1 VEINVRAIECIL
13 YAAASA
19 AADDRGLAEF
29 IHTDTDGQAYKW
41 LRHSDDRLPI
51 IKGRSHRRALPRC
64 AMKNA
69 RSAFTPPAIGE
80 RSIVMTVSVCLCVCI
95 CLSAS
100 ISPEIHVRS
109 LPDCL
114 CILPMAVAR
123 SSSGGVAICY
133 VLPVLCMTS
142 LADKPR
148 QLNVA
153 AQLMEAQSTCSL
165 GLGYKRGV

>member
-1 VEINVRAIECIL
+1 M
-13 YAAASA
+13 AATFRRPPTDHKGPFTQTRRVAALRYEKCKKRFYSA
-19 AADDRGLAEF
+19 RDRGAEYCDDRVCVS
-29 IHTDTDGQAYKW
+29 
-41 LRHSDDRLPI
+41 LRVYLSVRKHISGNTRPL
-51 IKGRSHRRALPRC
+51 
-64 AMKNA
+64 
-69 RSAFTPPAIGE
+69 FT
-80 RSIVMTVSVCLCVCI
+80 RF
-95 CLSAS
+95 
-100 ISPEIHVRS
+100 
-109 LPDCL
+109 L

-123 SSSGGVAICY
+123 SSSGGVAIRY